1 MKEYE
6 WKTKI
11 KLNVISVVLATSGTL
26 CFPQILNMKENM
38 LGFTNSVF
46 SVLLWILCL
55 YAIRRSLDTID
66 IRDARAWK
74 IAGALSFLFTTAMLF
89 GARLDSVGN
98 VDFKDLRFWIS
109 LPLLTCFFAVLIR
122 KIWDAAE
129 SREEGEKQFAAYEGT
144 SKQNDTINHIII
156 SVKKYKDL
164 LTFALLIL
172 CWLPVFLAVYPGFFV
187 YDAQDEFLQVASRT
201 FNTHHP
207 LVHVLLL
214 GGMISA
220 VHKITDS
227 YNLGIACYIVLQML
241 VVAGCFTYLISYLRK
256 KKVSKCLCLLAT
268 VYFAIFPVIVM
279 FALCSA
285 KDAIFTSALLLLL
298 ISLLEMGISEDTFF
312 SSKPQMILFVLS
324 ALTMLLFRKNG
335 VYAFLVMIPVLL
347 IGHKKYLKKMAIL
360 LAIAFCSYFL
370 IDGGLTAVLHAQ
382 NGENQ
387 EILTV
392 PIQQLARTYKFN
404 KEAFDEEDIAA
415 LHEVLPEEALAL
427 YNPKLSD
434 PVKYYFDNTAFAN
447 NKSKYRKLWLKIGL
461 RKPLSYVNAWL
472 ANSYGFWYP
481 DTVIDVYSGNTVFT
495 FTYEDSSY
503 FGYEV
508 EMPGVRESKLPW
520 LDEAY
525 RKLSLEIEK
534 EKIPILS
541 MLYSPG
547 FLFWC
552 FAFVFSY
559 ILYRK
564 KYHILIS
571 CLMVLL
577 VWLTVILGPT
587 YLPRYVL
594 IFWFALPLFAAVI
607 LEENKFE
614 CGK

>member
-11 KLNVISVVLATSGTL
+11 KLNVLSIILAVAGTL
-26 CFPQILNMKENM
+26 CFPQILNLKENM
-38 LGFTNSVF
+38 LGFTNSIF
-46 SVLLWILCL
+46 SVIFWILCFYAVKSSL
-55 YAIRRSLDTID
+55 YTID
-66 IRDARAWK
+66 IKDNRGWK
-74 IAGALSFLFTTAMLF
+74 IAGILSFLFTTAMLF
-89 GARLDSVGN
+89 GTRLDRVGN
-98 VDFKDLRFWIS
+98 VDFKDFRFWVS
-109 LPLLTCFFAVLIR
+109 LPVLTCLFAVLIR
-122 KIWDAAE
+122 KAWHMIGDLE
-129 SREEGEKQFAAYEGT
+129 EKQKEFEVT
-144 SKQNDTINHIII
+144 VRSSRLSKTLMHLEKHINNRAN
-156 SVKKYKDL
+156 L
-164 LTFALLIL
+164 LTFVFLIL

-214 GGMISA
+214 GGIISA

-227 YNLGIACYIVLQML
+227 YNLGIACYIILQML
-241 VVAGCFTYLISYLRK
+241 VVAGCFTYLLSYLRK
-256 KKVSKCLCLLAT
+256 KKVSRWLRLLAI
-268 VYFAIFPVIVM
+268 VYFAFFPVIVM
-279 FALCSA
+279 FTLCSA
-285 KDAIFTSALLLLL
+285 KDAIFTAALLLLL
-298 ISLLEMGISEDTFF
+298 VSMLEMGISEDTFF
-312 SSKPQMILFVLS
+312 SSKPQMLFFVLS

-335 VYAFLVMIPVLL
+335 VYAFLVMVPVLL
-347 IGHKKYLKKMAIL
+347 IGHKKYWKKMGIL

-370 IDGGLTAVLHAQ
+370 IDGGMTTVLHAQ

-404 KEAFDEEDIAA
+404 KEAFGEEDVAT
-415 LHEVLPEEALAL
+415 LHEILPEEALAL

-434 PVKYYFDNTAFAN
+434 PVKYYFDNAVFAK
-447 NKSKYRKLWLKIGL
+447 NKSKYMKLWLKIGM
-461 RKPLSYVNAWL
+461 RKPLSYINAWL
-472 ANSYGFWYP
+472 ANSYGFWYS

-508 EMPGVRESKLPW
+508 EMPGIRESKISW
-520 LDEAY
+520 LNEAY

-534 EKIPILS
+534 EKVPILS

-552 FAFVFSY
+552 FAFMFGY

-564 KYHILIS
+564 KYHILIP
-571 CLMVLL
+571 CLLVLL

-594 IFWFALPLFAAVI
+594 IFWFGLPLFAAI
-607 LEENKFE
+607 LLEEGKFS
-614 CGK
+614 

>member
-11 KLNVISVVLATSGTL
+11 KLNVLSIILAAAGTL
-26 CFPQILNMKENM
+26 CFPQILNLKENM
-38 LGFTNSVF
+38 LGFTNSIF
-46 SVLLWILCL
+46 SVFFWILCL
-55 YAIRRSLDTID
+55 YAVKSSLYTID
-66 IRDARAWK
+66 IRDHRGWK
-74 IAGALSFLFTTAMLF
+74 IAGILSFLFTTAMLF
-89 GARLDSVGN
+89 GTRLDRVGN
-98 VDFKDLRFWIS
+98 VDFKDIRFWIS
-109 LPLLTCFFAVLIR
+109 LPVLTCFFAVLLR
-122 KIWDAAE
+122 KAWHMIGDLE
-129 SREEGEKQFAAYEGT
+129 EKQKEFEVT
-144 SKQNDTINHIII
+144 VRSSRLSKTLMHLEKHINNRAN
-156 SVKKYKDL
+156 L
-164 LTFALLIL
+164 LTFVFLIL
-172 CWLPVFLAVYPGFFV
+172 CWLSVFLAVYPGFFV

-214 GGMISA
+214 GGIISA

-227 YNLGIACYIVLQML
+227 YNLGIACYIILQML
-241 VVAGCFTYLISYLRK
+241 VVAGCFTYLLSYLRK
-256 KKVSKCLCLLAT
+256 KKVSRWLRLLAI
-268 VYFAIFPVIVM
+268 VYFAFFPVIVM
-279 FALCSA
+279 FTLCSA
-285 KDAIFTSALLLLL
+285 KDAIFTAALLLLL
-298 ISLLEMGISEDTFF
+298 VSMLEMGISEDTFF
-312 SSKPQMILFVLS
+312 SSKPQMLFFVLS

-335 VYAFLVMIPVLL
+335 VYAFLVMVPVLL
-347 IGHKKYLKKMAIL
+347 IGHKKYWKKMGIL

-370 IDGGLTAVLHAQ
+370 IDGGMTTVLHAQ

-404 KEAFDEEDIAA
+404 KEAFGEEDVAT
-415 LHEVLPEEALAL
+415 LHEILPEEALAL

-434 PVKYYFDNTAFAN
+434 PVKYFFDNTAFA
-447 NKSKYRKLWLKIGL
+447 KDRSKYMKLWLKIGL

-508 EMPGVRESKLPW
+508 EMPGIRESKISW
-520 LDEAY
+520 LNEAY

-534 EKIPILS
+534 EKVPILS

-552 FAFVFSY
+552 FAFMFGY

-564 KYHILIS
+564 KYHILIP
-571 CLMVLL
+571 CLLVLL

-594 IFWFALPLFAAVI
+594 IFWFGLPLFAAFL
-607 LEENKFE
+607 LEEGKFSFLQ
-614 CGK
+614 